1 MSAAQIFSILYRL
14 KFLLSEGT
22 LSPNI
27 IHMKFAKF
35 PYFPFAFF
43 CVSAALAQY
52 GEKQRKRSDAYDIAA
67 GAECQRPY
75 LLHSEY
81 LGYVG
86 RAPY

>member
-43 CVSAALAQY
+43 CVSAALAAPERIVFDTDM
-52 GEKQRKRSDAYDIAA
+52 GNGADDALRRFFVDREPDFSIII
-67 GAECQRPY
+67 PI
-75 LLHSEY
+75 
-81 LGYVG
+81 
-86 RAPY
+86 